1 MCTHPHTQ
9 TDEESA
15 CVLSDE
21 QVERLAD
28 DLGCARVVRTA
39 GAASDAT
46 PLARSPIHVAVQQ
59 LLVRNSYG

>member
-1 MCTHPHTQ
+1 M
-9 TDEESA
+9 
-15 CVLSDE
+15 LSDE